1 MDFLSITILL
11 YLIMDPVGNIGSFLK
26 LINQVPPERQRW
38 VTIREM
44 LIALAAMLLFF
55 VFGEFLLYILEIS
68 EPTVRVGSGV
78 ILFLIAI
85 KILFTSKTSLRANL
99 STEEPFIVPLAIP
112 LIAGPAVLASIMLF
126 AHMDTNHYEMLGAI
140 LVAWGAAVV
149 TLFLSKPLL
158 KAFGRN
164 GLLAC
169 ERLMGMILVML
180 AVQRLLEGIKQFIA
194 VYCCA

>member
-11 YLIMDPVGNIGSFLK
+11 YLIMDPIGNIGSFLK

-44 LIALAAMLLFF
+44 LIALLAMLLFF
-55 VFGEFLLYILEIS
+55 AFGEFLMYILEIS
-68 EPTVRVGSGV
+68 QPTLRVGSGV

-99 STEEPFIVPLAIP
+99 PNEEPFIVPLAIP
-112 LIAGPAVLASIMLF
+112 LIAGPAILASIMLF
-126 AHMDTNHYEMLGAI
+126 ANMNTNPYEMAAAI
-140 LVAWGAAVV
+140 VTAWGAAVA
-149 TLFLSKPLL
+149 TLFMAKPLL

-180 AVQRLLEGIKQFIA
+180 SVQRLLEGIKQFIA

>member
-11 YLIMDPVGNIGSFLK
+11 YLIMDPIGNIGSFLK

-44 LIALAAMLLFF
+44 LIALFAMLLFF
-55 VFGEFLLYILEIS
+55 VFGEFLMYILEIS
-68 EPTVRVGSGV
+68 QPTLRVGSGV

-99 STEEPFIVPLAIP
+99 PNEEPFIVPLAIP
-112 LIAGPAVLASIMLF
+112 LIAGPAILASIMLF
-126 AHMDTNHYEMLGAI
+126 ANMNTNPYEMTAAI
-140 LVAWGAAVV
+140 VTAWGAAVA
-149 TLFLSKPLL
+149 TLFMAKPLL

>member
-1 MDFLSITILL
+1 MHFFSMTILL
-11 YLIMDPVGNIGSFLK
+11 YLIMDPVGNISSFIK
-26 LINQVPPERQRW
+26 LINQVPVEKQRW

-44 LIALAAMLLFF
+44 LFALIAMLSFF
-55 VFGEFLLYILEIS
+55 FLGELMLNLLEIS

-99 STEEPFIVPLAIP
+99 PKDEPFIVPLAIP
-112 LIAGPAVLASIMLF
+112 LIAGPAVLATIMLF
-126 AHMDTNHYEMLGAI
+126 AHISTNPYEMIGAI
-140 LVAWGAAVV
+140 FTAWCAAVV

-158 KAFGRN
+158 KTFGRN
-164 GLLAC
+164 GLIAC

>member
-1 MDFLSITILL
+1 MDFLSISILL
-11 YLIMDPVGNIGSFLK
+11 YLIMDPIGNIASFLK
-26 LINQVPPERQRW
+26 LINQVPSERQRW

-44 LIALAAMLLFF
+44 LIALTAMILFF
-55 VFGEFLLYILEIS
+55 FIGEFLMLVLEIS
-68 EPTVRVGSGV
+68 EPTMRVASGV

-99 STEEPFIVPLAIP
+99 PNEEPFIVPLAIP
-112 LIAGPAVLASIMLF
+112 LMAGPSVLATIMLF
-126 AHMDTNHYEMLGAI
+126 THTVDDHYAMFGGIIA
-140 LVAWGAAVV
+140 AWCAALV
-149 TLFLSKPLL
+149 TLLLAKPLL

-169 ERLMGMILVML
+169 ERLMGMVLVML
-180 AVQRLLEGIKQFIA
+180 AIQRFLEGIKQFIA

>member
-11 YLIMDPVGNIGSFLK
+11 YLIMDPIGNISSFLK
-26 LINQVPPERQRW
+26 LIGQVPPERQRW

-44 LIALAAMLLFF
+44 LIALLAMLLFF
-55 VFGEFLLYILEIS
+55 VFGEFLMYILEIS
-68 EPTVRVGSGV
+68 QPTLRVGSGV

-99 STEEPFIVPLAIP
+99 PNEEPFIVPLAIP
-112 LIAGPAVLASIMLF
+112 LIAGPAILASIMRF
-126 AHMDTNHYEMLGAI
+126 ANMNTNHYEMTAAI
-140 LVAWGAAVV
+140 VTAWAAAVA
-149 TLFLSKPLL
+149 TLFMSKPLL

-180 AVQRLLEGIKQFIA
+180 SVQRLLEGIKQFIA